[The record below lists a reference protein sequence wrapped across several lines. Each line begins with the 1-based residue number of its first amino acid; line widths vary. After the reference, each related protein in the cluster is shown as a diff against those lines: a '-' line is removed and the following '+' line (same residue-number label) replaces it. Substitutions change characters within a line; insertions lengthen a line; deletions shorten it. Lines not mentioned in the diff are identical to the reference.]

1 MSDEGTEADTATG
14 PQRKRRRRIDAA
26 AEQHKRLESAELNK
40 VLAAK
45 RCPACNT
52 AGCWE
57 IYNRE
62 RDAGRVRYV
71 RCKACG
77 HYDQAPVVVAARG
90 NAQ

>member
-1 MSDEGTEADTATG
+1 MNDEGTEAENKH
-14 PQRKRRRRIDAA
+14 RKRHTAAGGIDAA

-77 HYDQAPVVVAARG
+77 HYDQAPVVVARG

>member
-1 MSDEGTEADTATG
+1 MSDDGTEARDEATAG
-14 PQRKRRRRIDAA
+14 KHHKRRIDAA

-77 HYDQAPVVVAARG
+77 HYDQAPVVVARG